1 MIKYQIGN
9 LVSLKNHPYTLNSN
23 TKIGANALM
32 TPPIMVVTEILNQKK
47 YNSDSEEKE
56 NLPNQIL
63 CTFYNSKN
71 SSYEKHWFKT
81 DEIIEIKKTDE
92 ELEENA
98 KKEISTDTLSSLKTN
113 FKNNLVVLVS
123 ADAELGKKKI
133 SWSKDKDD
141 EKFRIESYLDFL
153 PPVMTVLD
161 VIENDKFLKDRRN
174 SEDGELKKDS
184 SKYLLKCKWF
194 NPTKQTFSEELIPY
208 KIVQIV
214 SVDSDKIKIIESGI
228 QEKNLFKIPNEI
240 HTESSKKDEIKFSLV
255 EIKDIILLNH
265 RVKILFRDLFLNKTE
280 SKYLEEINFEK
291 TNFKV
296 DELIKEK
303 YPDYSSRAYN
313 NINNLQWDV
322 NAFYQINYI
331 DKKGR
336 FTTRIITNC
345 EKTKFETE
353 DGEEEVFIIA
363 NCLLRN
369 GHIRH
374 FKLKN
379 IGERLTLKDE
389 FEKLIKN

>member
-1 MIKYQIGN
+1 MNKYQIGN
-9 LVSLKNHPYTLNSN
+9 LVSLKNHPFSLNSD

-32 TPPIMVVTEILNQKK
+32 TPPIMVVTEILYQKK

-56 NLPNQIL
+56 NLPMQVL

-71 SSYEKHWFKT
+71 SSYERHWFKAN
-81 DEIIEIKKTDE
+81 EIIEIIKEE
-92 ELEENA
+92 ELEGIE
-98 KKEISTDTLSSLKTN
+98 KKDMSADNHSSLKTN
-113 FKNNLVVLVS
+113 YNNNLVVLLS

-161 VIENDKFLKDRRN
+161 IVENDKFLKDRRN

-208 KIVQIV
+208 KIVEKV
-214 SVDSDKIKIIESGI
+214 SVDFDKLEVIKAGISG
-228 QEKNLFKIPNEI
+228 ENLFKIPKEI
-240 HTESSKKDEIKFSLV
+240 QLEASKKTIFNFSLV

-265 RVKILFRDLFLNKTE
+265 RVKILYKDLLLNKVE
-280 SKYLEEINFEK
+280 SSFLEKIDLVKSNLRFE
-291 TNFKV
+291 
-296 DELIKEK
+296 DIIGEK
-303 YPDYSSRAYN
+303 YPDYSSRSYN
-313 NINNLQWDV
+313 NIHNLQWEI
-322 NAFYQINYI
+322 NKFYKINYI

-336 FTTRIITNC
+336 FTSRIITNC
-345 EKTKFETE
+345 EKTEFETE
-353 DGEEEVFIIA
+353 DGEKEIFIIA

-379 IGERLTLKDE
+379 IGERLTLNNE
-389 FEKLIKN
+389 FEKLIKK